1 MKHAFKMMIVLA
13 LFFAA
18 CSQSGNDEDPAEQ
31 AALET
36 AATLDSLTTVLDET
50 QEEIDSTIV
59 ELDSLLEGIE
69 E

>member
-1 MKHAFKMMIVLA
+1 MKHAFKLMFVLA
-13 LFFAA
+13 LFFSA
-18 CSQSGNDEDPAEQ
+18 CSQGESGADAVEQ

-36 AATLDSLTTVLDET
+36 AATFDSLTTVLDES

-59 ELDSLLEGIE
+59 ELDALLENIE